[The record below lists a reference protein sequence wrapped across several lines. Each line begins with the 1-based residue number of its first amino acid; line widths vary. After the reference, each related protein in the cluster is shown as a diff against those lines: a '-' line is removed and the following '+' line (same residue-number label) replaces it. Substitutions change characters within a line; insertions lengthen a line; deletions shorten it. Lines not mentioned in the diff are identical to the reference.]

1 MPSRP
6 KSNASRGN
14 LPPIAIYGAGR
25 FGRALCGALRH
36 AGVRVAALGIREG
49 AKATKEQ
56 KSLRTPIRQGAPEFL
71 GTLEAGTLV
80 FICVQDRNIYK
91 AATELAACEGAKLH
105 RYVHACATKGPLALE
120 ALQQIGAQI
129 GAFHLLQSFGPSR
142 YAWQRVA
149 GSYAAI
155 EAIGKLKREL
165 WAVARVAGATPFE
178 IRGNQRAA
186 YHAAAVLSSN
196 AITTLLDTG
205 ERILKNAGFEKAL
218 AGKMLLPLTRGALEN
233 VNLLGAEQALT
244 GPVVRGDA
252 ETVKAHLIA
261 LTRQDRELYRTMM
274 SAALELALRSKR
286 LAETDAKALRAV
298 LAE

>member
-6 KSNASRGN
+6 KSSASRVSFSV
-14 LPPIAIYGAGR
+14 AIFGAGR
-25 FGRALCGALRH
+25 FGRALCGALKH
-36 AGVRVAALGIREG
+36 AHARVVALGIREG
-49 AKATKEQ
+49 AKPTKEQ
-56 KSLRTPIRQGAPEFL
+56 KSLRTPLREGAADFL
-71 GTLEAGTLV
+71 ATLEEPTLV
-80 FICVQDRNIYK
+80 FVCVQDRNIYK
-91 AATELAACEGAKLH
+91 AATELAACEGARQH
-105 RYVHACATKGPLALE
+105 RYVHPCATKGPLALE

-155 EAIGKLKREL
+155 EAVGKLKREL
-165 WAVARVAGATPFE
+165 WAVARSVGAMPFE

-233 VNLLGAEQALT
+233 VALLGAEQALT

-252 ETVKAHLIA
+252 ETVKSHLIA
-261 LTRQDRELYRTMM
+261 LTRQDRELYRSLM
-274 SAALELALRSKR
+274 SAALELAIRSKR
-286 LAETDAKALRAV
+286 LTEADAKALRDV
-298 LAE
+298 LAS